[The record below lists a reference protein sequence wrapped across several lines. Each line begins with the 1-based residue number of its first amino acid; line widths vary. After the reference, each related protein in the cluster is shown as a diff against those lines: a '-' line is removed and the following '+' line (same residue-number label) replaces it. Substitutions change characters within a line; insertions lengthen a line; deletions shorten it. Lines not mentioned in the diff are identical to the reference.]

1 MTDNKN
7 FEINDQALENAAG
20 GSNSYKQMGTGIIL
34 TVQVDSK
41 LALRTEPV
49 IADGNIVGY
58 LYTGDEVEFVEPCY
72 ENPTFM
78 FVYSPKFGS
87 FGYVACNY
95 VVDPATGRT
104 GVRNPAVRG

>member
-1 MTDNKN
+1 MTENKN

-20 GSNSYKQMGTGIIL
+20 GSSYKQMGTGIIL

-58 LYTGDEVEFVEPCY
+58 LYTGDQVEFVEPCY

-78 FVYSPKFGS
+78 FVYSRKFRAV
-87 FGYVACNY
+87 GYGACNY
-95 VVDPATGRT
+95 VVEPATGRT

>member
-1 MTDNKN
+1 MTENKN

-20 GSNSYKQMGTGIIL
+20 GSSSYKQMGTGVML

-49 IADGNIVGY
+49 IAEGNIVGY
-58 LYTGDEVEFVEPCY
+58 LFNGDQVEFVEPCV
-72 ENPTFM
+72 ETPTFM

-95 VVDPATGRT
+95 VVDPYTGRT
-104 GVRNPAVRG
+104 GVGNPGYRG

>member
-20 GSNSYKQMGTGIIL
+20 GSSSY
-34 TVQVDSK
+34 
-41 LALRTEPV
+41 
-49 IADGNIVGY
+49 NIVGY
-58 LYTGDEVEFVEPCY
+58 LYTGDQVEFVEPCY

>member
-1 MTDNKN
+1 MIRHLKT
-7 FEINDQALENAAG
+7 QLAAAAHT
-20 GSNSYKQMGTGIIL
+20 NRWVQVLGTGIIL

-58 LYTGDEVEFVEPCY
+58 LYTGDQVEFVEPCY

>member
-1 MTDNKN
+1 MTENKN

-20 GSNSYKQMGTGIIL
+20 GSSSYKQMGTGIIL

-58 LYTGDEVEFVEPCY
+58 LYTGDQVEFVEPCY
-72 ENPTFM
+72 ENPTFTM
-78 FVYSPKFGS
+78 L
-87 FGYVACNY
+87 
-95 VVDPATGRT
+95 
-104 GVRNPAVRG
+104 